1 MSDESREEEL
11 RRLLHEAHRQLLER
25 DELIRSLTRSL
36 GRRRGHR
43 FTPYRRVV
51 ERLRSRG

>member
-11 RRLLHEAHRQLLER
+11 RRLLHDAHRQLLER

-36 GRRRGHR
+36 ERERGRNL
-43 FTPYRRVV
+43 TPYRRVV
-51 ERLRSRG
+51 ARLRSRG